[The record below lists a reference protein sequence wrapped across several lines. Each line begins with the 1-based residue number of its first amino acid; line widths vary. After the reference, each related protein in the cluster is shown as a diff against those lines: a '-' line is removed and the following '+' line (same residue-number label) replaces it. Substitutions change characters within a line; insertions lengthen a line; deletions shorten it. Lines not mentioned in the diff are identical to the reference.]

1 MYMDKNENKKVYNE
15 TIGSKSLS
23 KTLRNSLIPVLDT
36 QKNIE
41 KNGIIIED
49 ELRAEKR
56 LELKEIMDDYY
67 RYYIETKLSNIR
79 KINWTPL
86 FEAMKE
92 NVKNNT
98 AKNQKE
104 LEEIQKEKRAEL
116 YGILKED
123 EDFKKMFGA
132 KLVSDILPDFI
143 KSTVSNADEIQKKL
157 DIVKLF
163 NRFMSSFTDYFE
175 NRKMYSRKKK
185 NLHQYAIELL
195 MTMHGFFIK
204 I

>member
-1 MYMDKNENKKVYNE
+1 MDKNENKKVYNE

-104 LEEIQKEKRAEL
+104 LENIQKGKRAEI
-116 YGILKED
+116 YEILKED
-123 EDFKKMFGA
+123 ENFKNMFGA

-143 KSTVSNADEIQKKL
+143 RSTGGEANEIQKKL
-157 DIVKLF
+157 EIIKLF
-163 NRFMSSFTDYFE
+163 NRFMSSFTDYLE
-175 NRKMYSRKKK
+175 NRKNVFSK
-185 NLHQYAIELL
+185 
-195 MTMHGFFIK
+195 
-204 I
+204 

>member
-1 MYMDKNENKKVYNE
+1 M
-15 TIGSKSLS
+15 S

-104 LEEIQKEKRAEL
+104 LENIQKGKRAEI
-116 YGILKED
+116 YEILKED
-123 EDFKKMFGA
+123 ENFKNMFGA

-143 KSTVSNADEIQKKL
+143 RSTGGEANEIQKKL
-157 DIVKLF
+157 EIIKLF

-175 NRKMYSRKKK
+175 NRKNVFSKEEKSTSICYRVVMIMQVILSKFTAYTK
-185 NLHQYAIELL
+185 
-195 MTMHGFFIK
+195 
-204 I
+204 